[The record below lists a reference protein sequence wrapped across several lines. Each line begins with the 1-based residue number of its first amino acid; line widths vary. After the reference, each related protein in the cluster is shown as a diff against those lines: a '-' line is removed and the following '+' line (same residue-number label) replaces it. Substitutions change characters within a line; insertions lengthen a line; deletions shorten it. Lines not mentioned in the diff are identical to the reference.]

1 MIKTKSLPNTAYQS
15 GPLLSP
21 REEAERFAVAA
32 QSLLERARQDPEY
45 ARQIL
50 QDIGYYEMME
60 QNRESDVPANGVHE
74 NGSSNGVDRA
84 TNHVSETL
92 ER

>member
-1 MIKTKSLPNTAYQS
+1 MTKTKPLPNTAYQS

-50 QDIGYYEMME
+50 QDIGYYDMME
-60 QNRESDVPANGVHE
+60 QNGESDIPVNGVHE
-74 NGSSNGVDRA
+74 NGSSNGVDSA
-84 TNHVSETL
+84 VAQTSETL
-92 ER
+92 

>member
-1 MIKTKSLPNTAYQS
+1 MTETKSLPNTAHKS

-50 QDIGYYEMME
+50 QDIGYYDMME
-60 QNRESDVPANGVHE
+60 QSGESDTPANGVHE
-74 NGSSNGVDRA
+74 NGSSNGVDSVTVRA
-84 TNHVSETL
+84 SETL
-92 ER
+92 

>member
-1 MIKTKSLPNTAYQS
+1 MTKTKSLPNTAYQS

-50 QDIGYYEMME
+50 QDIGYYDMME
-60 QNRESDVPANGVHE
+60 QNGEADASSNGGHE
-74 NGSSNGVDRA
+74 NGSSNGVDSA
-84 TNHVSETL
+84 TAHASETW
-92 ER
+92 

>member
-1 MIKTKSLPNTAYQS
+1 MTQTKSLPNTAYQS

-32 QSLLERARQDPEY
+32 QTVLERARQDPEY

-50 QDIGYYEMME
+50 SDIGYYEMMN
-60 QNRESDVPANGVHE
+60 QDKDDAPSPNCDHNNGAKSAT
-74 NGSSNGVDRA
+74 SS
-84 TNHVSETL
+84 TNAVAL
-92 ER
+92 KP